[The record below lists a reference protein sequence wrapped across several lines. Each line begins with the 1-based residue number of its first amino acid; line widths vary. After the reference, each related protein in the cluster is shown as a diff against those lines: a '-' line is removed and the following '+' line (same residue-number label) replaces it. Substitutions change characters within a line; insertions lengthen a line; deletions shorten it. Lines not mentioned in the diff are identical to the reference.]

1 MTKMQPKM
9 KRLPLLV
16 YLLVIGLLA
25 ACTPL
30 IQPPLAATT
39 AQDENQ
45 AVVNVRQ
52 VLMQQLHA
60 DASAVELL
68 EITEENWP
76 DACLGASTAEE
87 MCGQVVTPGYQ
98 ITLTVH
104 GNAYRYHTNG
114 DGSVMR
120 LVAAPEPMIGPR
132 VLTWRH
138 SDAGGCQTMEAGPDG
153 VAFGPCGGQLLGVP
167 YSFDTRQPELSRF
180 AATYQS
186 FTAETPAGTVDFVG
200 TGTQVATPA
209 EQRMI
214 AEWARLV
221 SLEAQGGRSGA
232 SWGLVVA
239 WHREGGLAG
248 FCDDVTV
255 YVTGDAYVTS
265 CRGNQPQEL
274 GRVRLAPDQLGIVYD
289 WVDTLQSFE
298 VEQTDPAT
306 EDAMTIRMVFSG
318 AGTAAAN
325 EAVEQAITDLALTLI
340 NEVTNGTTPP
350 ATSIDSLA
358 GCLVPGGEQ
367 QLFTDEANGYCLLYP
382 AGYVAV
388 EGEDNSVSLVKG
400 DIMNHLDPRVEI
412 VVTDALTSTLE
423 TVAADLEAQYGLPG
437 TPVERGSITVGGEE
451 AVMLDNLPGQDLN
464 RRVALIHNGQLYRF
478 FFTPLGEPGAARAAM
493 EAFYQG
499 VLDTFRFL
507 DAPTAAPLPQPA
519 ASAVST
525 TTVQA
530 IQALVNVNVR
540 SGPGTAYGVIGRILA
555 GQTAQVTG
563 STPDNGWWQ
572 VICPDGSVGNCF
584 VVNDPAL
591 TQPAAPTSVPPVTTP
606 VTTPVT
612 VTVPLTDTG
621 EAIIESVEVRIL
633 ESDPVQIEAVIRG
646 QLPDACSFI
655 QDSSVGAVG
664 STFYIRLTTARQL
677 AQRCIQS
684 LTPFEHVVRLGSPEP
699 ATGTYAVYVGAVVAT
714 FTLGD

>member
-1 MTKMQPKM
+1 MRKTQLNMN
-9 KRLPLLV
+9 RRPLLV
-16 YLLVIGLLA
+16 YLLVIGLLV

-30 IQPPLAATT
+30 IQPPLAVTT

-45 AVVNVRQ
+45 AVANVRQ
-52 VLMQQLHA
+52 ILLQQLHA
-60 DASAVELL
+60 DASAL
-68 EITEENWP
+68 EVLEVTEENWP
-76 DACLGASTAEE
+76 DACLGAPMADE

-98 ITLTVH
+98 LTLSVH

-120 LVAAPEPMIGPR
+120 LVAAPEPVIGVR
-132 VLTWRH
+132 ILTWRN
-138 SDAGGCQTMEAGPDG
+138 SDGGGCQSIEAGPDS

-167 YSFDTRQPELSRF
+167 YSFDTRQPDLSSF

-186 FTAETPAGTVDFVG
+186 FSAETPAGTVDFVG

-232 SWGLVVA
+232 SWGLIFA
-239 WHREGGLAG
+239 WHREGGLAS

-265 CRGNQPQEL
+265 CRGSQPQDL
-274 GRVRLAPDQLGIVYD
+274 GRVRLAPDQLAIVFD
-289 WVDTLQSFE
+289 WVDMLQPFE
-298 VEQTDPAT
+298 VEQSDPAT
-306 EDAMTIRMVFSG
+306 EDAMTIRMRFSG
-318 AGTAAAN
+318 AGTATAN
-325 EAVEQAITDLALTLI
+325 AAVEQAITDLALTLI

-350 ATSIDSLA
+350 PTDSLA
-358 GCLVPGGEQ
+358 GCLAPDGKQ

-388 EGEDNSVSLVKG
+388 EGENNSVSLVKG
-400 DIMNHLDPRVEI
+400 EIMNHLDPRVEI

-423 TVAADLEAQYGLPG
+423 TVAAELAAQYGLPG
-437 TPVERGSITVGGEE
+437 TPVERGSITVAGEA
-451 AVMLDNLPGQDLN
+451 AVMLDQLPGQDLN
-464 RRVALIHNGQLYRF
+464 RRVALLHNGRLYRF
-478 FFTPLGEPGAARAAM
+478 FFTPLGEPGEARAAM

-499 VLDTFRFL
+499 VLDSFRFL
-507 DAPTAAPLPQPA
+507 DATTPAPFPQPA
-519 ASAVST
+519 ASEVIT
-525 TTVQA
+525 TAVQA
-530 IQALVNVNVR
+530 IQALVNVNIR
-540 SGPGTAYGVIGRILA
+540 SGPSTAYDIVGKVFA

-584 VVNDPAL
+584 VVNDPML
-591 TQPAAPTSVPPVTTP
+591 TQPAALPGVPPVTTP
-606 VTTPVT
+606 PSAP

-621 EAIIESVEVRIL
+621 EAIIERVEVRIL
-633 ESDPVQIEAVIRG
+633 ETTPVQVEAIIQG
-646 QLPDACSFI
+646 QLPDVCSFI
-655 QDSSVGAVG
+655 QDSSVGALG
-664 STFYIRLTTARQL
+664 STFYIRLTTARQP
-677 AQRCIQS
+677 AQRCIQA
-684 LTPFEHVVRLGSPEP
+684 LTPFEQVVRLGSPEP
-699 ATGTYAVYVGAVVAT
+699 ATGTYEVRVGEVVET
-714 FTLGD
+714 FMLGE